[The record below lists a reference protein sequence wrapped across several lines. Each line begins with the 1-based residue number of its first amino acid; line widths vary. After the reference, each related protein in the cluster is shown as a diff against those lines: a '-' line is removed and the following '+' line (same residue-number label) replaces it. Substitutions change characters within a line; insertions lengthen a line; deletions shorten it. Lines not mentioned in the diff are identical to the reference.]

1 MSNALEFLAQL
12 FGELM
17 LATVCC
23 VWIVIFLSPVFCFV
37 YLVCASFRK
46 PIMKLFRKLCR
57 R

>member
-12 FGELM
+12 IGELM

-23 VWIVIFLSPVFCFV
+23 VWIIILLSPIYCFV

-46 PIMKLFRKLCR
+46 PIMKLFGIIR
-57 R
+57 